1 VSHHIWLCTYATQ
14 RDGRWWTEPERFNP
28 DRWLQGPPQ
37 KRFSYLPFGAGPRMC
52 VGQHLALIE
61 AVLGMAALLRRF
73 RFASVDAA
81 EPEIAAWIT
90 LRPKDGVELSVVNR

>member
-1 VSHHIWLCTYATQ
+1 M
-14 RDGRWWTEPERFNP
+14 R
-28 DRWLQGPPQ
+28 
-37 KRFSYLPFGAGPRMC
+37 